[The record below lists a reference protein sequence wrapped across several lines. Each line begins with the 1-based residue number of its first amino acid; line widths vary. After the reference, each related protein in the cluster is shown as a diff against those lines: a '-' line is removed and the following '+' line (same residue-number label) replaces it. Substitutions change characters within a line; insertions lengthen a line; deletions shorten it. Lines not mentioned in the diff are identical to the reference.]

1 MADKSFGVRELNLTN
16 TSGTPTVSSPNQ
28 LNLSAHTVA
37 ISTSVTVGQN
47 LTVSANAGISSLNVT
62 GIGTVLNLNVL
73 GVGTITSPS
82 DANAH
87 SRWKVTNQSAS
98 AYRFTGPGQDGSENN
113 PNVYLVRGQRYIFD
127 VNASGHPFQLRVANG
142 GAAYSD
148 GVTNNGAQSGQVI
161 FNVQH
166 DAPAQLYYQCT
177 NHGSMVGN
185 IYIVGGPQVISGVLT
200 ATSFSGSGAN
210 LTGIT
215 QTTINNNA
223 DNRIITGSGTA
234 NTLEGN
240 SSFTYTGSVVT
251 HSNPSGLAKLDVKG
265 DVSGGAL
272 GASISVRNTNSANNG
287 SGEFQFQDPGSNI
300 FAKIAGTNLTD
311 GSNNGYM
318 TFHTSSATSGLVER
332 ARIDSSGRLGL
343 NQTTPASRL
352 HISESSSNTIN
363 IQLTNDTTGHSAG
376 TDGMTIGYSTNSSA
390 GFINVCESSSAF
402 TIKTGGTG
410 SANERLRIDSS
421 GRLLINTTSHTN
433 VENGSTNAQYLY
445 QGYKVSS
452 RDSTSN
458 REHLV
463 FYNPNGDVGS
473 INTSGS
479 NTSYT
484 TASDYRL
491 KENETAISD
500 GITRLKTLKPY
511 RFNFKV
517 DKDTTVDGFF
527 AHEVTPAVPEA
538 ITGIKDEVDSDN
550 KPVYQGI
557 DHSKLVPLLTAAL
570 QEAVTKIETLE
581 TKVATLEG
589 S

>member
-1 MADKSFGVRELNLTN
+1 M
-16 TSGTPTVSSPNQ
+16 TVEQHFNFNRTGGG
-28 LNLSAHTVA
+28 LDLSAA
-37 ISTSVTVGQN
+37 RIIAGKEREWVG
-47 LTVSANAGISSLNVT
+47 G
-62 GIGTVLNLNVL
+62 
-73 GVGTITSPS
+73 
-82 DANAH
+82 
-87 SRWKVTNQSAS
+87 AS
-98 AYRFTGPGQDGSENN
+98 NQDGFLAF
-113 PNVYLVRGQRYIFD
+113 Y
-127 VNASGHPFQLRVANG
+127 
-142 GAAYSD
+142 
-148 GVTNNGAQSGQVI
+148 
-161 FNVQH
+161 
-166 DAPAQLYYQCT
+166 
-177 NHGSMVGN
+177 
-185 IYIVGGPQVISGVLT
+185 
-200 ATSFSGSGAN
+200 
-210 LTGIT
+210 
-215 QTTINNNA
+215 TTLNESP
-223 DNRIITGSGTA
+223 T
-234 NTLEGN
+234 EK
-240 SSFTYTGSVVT
+240 V
-251 HSNPSGLAKLDVKG
+251 
-265 DVSGGAL
+265 
-272 GASISVRNTNSANNG
+272 
-287 SGEFQFQDPGSNI
+287 
-300 FAKIAGTNLTD
+300 
-311 GSNNGYM
+311 
-318 TFHTSSATSGLVER
+318 
-332 ARIDSSGRLGL
+332 RIDSSGRLGL

-352 HISESSSNTIN
+352 HISESGSNTIT

-376 TDGMTIGYSTNSSA
+376 SDGMTMGYSSSSSA
-390 GFINVCESSSAF
+390 GFINVTESSAF

-527 AHEVTPAVPEA
+527 AHEVTAVPEA
-538 ITGIKDEVDSDN
+538 ITGTKDEVDSDN

-557 DHSKLVPLLTAAL
+557 DQSKLVPLLTAAL
-570 QEAVTKIETLE
+570 QEAITKIETLE
-581 TKVATLEG
+581 AKVATLEG

>member
-517 DKDTTVDGFF
+517 DKDTSVDGFF
-527 AHEVTPAVPEA
+527 AHEVTAVPEA
-538 ITGIKDEVDSDN
+538 ITGTKDEVDSDN

-570 QEAVTKIETLE
+570 QEAITKIETLE
-581 TKVATLEG
+581 AKVATLEG